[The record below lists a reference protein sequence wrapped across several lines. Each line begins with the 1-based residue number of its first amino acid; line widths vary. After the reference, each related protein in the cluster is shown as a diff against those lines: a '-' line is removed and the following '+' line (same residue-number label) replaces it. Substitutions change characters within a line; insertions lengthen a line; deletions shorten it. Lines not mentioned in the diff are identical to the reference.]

1 MTTKKDQKEKN
12 NGCLKTA
19 DVFGPEESLLTYYEM
34 IVESQEVRTRW
45 NFLAAFSNWF
55 LLAGFVVFPGTFT
68 STGRSKALSH
78 YQASWVIQR
87 AIRNVP
93 L

>member
-34 IVESQEVRTRW
+34 IVESQEVRTR
-45 NFLAAFSNWF
+45 
-55 LLAGFVVFPGTFT
+55 
-68 STGRSKALSH
+68 
-78 YQASWVIQR
+78 
-87 AIRNVP
+87 
-93 L
+93 